1 MFQFVRFI
9 YENDKGIIMNTDH
22 SFGIRQVLI
31 LILITV
37 GIPIALLVGFQK
49 SINYQANGTEVS
61 ATTTD
66 V

>member
-1 MFQFVRFI
+1 
-9 YENDKGIIMNTDH
+9 MNTDH